1 MHLSVEKRLTDAKT
15 FIHFDISATLVSL
28 KSLVSDITVGLFSD

>member
-1 MHLSVEKRLTDAKT
+1 MHLSVEKDAKA
-15 FIHFDISATLVSL
+15 FIYFDITATLVSL